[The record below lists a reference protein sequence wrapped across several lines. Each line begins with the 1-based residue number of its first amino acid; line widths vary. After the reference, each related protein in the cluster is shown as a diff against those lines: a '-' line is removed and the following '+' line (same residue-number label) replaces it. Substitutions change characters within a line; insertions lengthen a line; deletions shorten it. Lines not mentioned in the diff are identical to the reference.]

1 MKKFTFILVLIG
13 MITLQSCEGPQ
24 GPPGRDGVTVE
35 AEVFELRNVNFGFS
49 NQFGY
54 SIYRE
59 LIPPILNSDVM
70 LIYRMDG
77 TINSSTPIWQ
87 QIPRTLYLS
96 QGELDYDFDFSRVDF
111 TIYADGT
118 YNLET
123 TPQFLDNQ
131 TFRIVIIPGYFS
143 GRMDYSNYEQVMAM
157 YGLTEADVKQMN

>member
-49 NQFGY
+49 SQFGY

-59 LIPPILNSDVM
+59 LTPPILSSDVM

-87 QIPRTLYLS
+87 QIPRTLYLN